1 MYNVLTLRTL
11 NRCIIGV
18 GIILIL
24 LLTRHNTASWNDASR
39 FATIEKLVSEQT
51 FSINN
56 SIFWTGDKIY
66 VNGLFYSDKPPLFA
80 VFASAPYAV
89 LYQLGIPFSY
99 HPSEIVYI
107 TNLFALALP
116 FILFGYALYWFARK
130 DNPSHDKEK
139 ILFMVLLLLMGTVLL
154 SYTTQL
160 NNHITAAMFV
170 GFATLIMYYKKI
182 YSARDTFIIALLL
195 SFATTFDPGAGFVAA
210 CSAIVVGWNVIRNK
224 EQGVNNKYAKI
235 LFYFVGAIIPVLIHY
250 FVNVQITGDIKPG
263 SMHPELFNW
272 EGSEFTL
279 DILTGASFA
288 VSSFMGWLKYLWYT
302 VFFGY
307 KGLLLHSPI
316 VGLGIGVAA
325 SVFFRS
331 KITHEK
337 IYALFSLLSILLVI
351 IYYSLFGKLGAGTSY
366 TIRWFLIFIPLLFP
380 LVITWTLQNKKR
392 LQWVMLLCVIPLLWN
407 VAAMGNVMGRA
418 YSIDAYAF
426 ANAWIAFPPYFVQ
439 QWGNVLELLHL

>member
-1 MYNVLTLRTL
+1 MYLSGHFMKRLKII
-11 NRCIIGV
+11 NRIIIV
-18 GIILIL
+18 IGIFLIL

-51 FSINN
+51 LSINN

-80 VFASAPYAV
+80 VFASVPYAV

-107 TNLFALALP
+107 TNLFALGLP

-130 DNPSHDKEK
+130 DNPSYDKEK

-170 GFATLIMYYKKI
+170 GFAALIMYYKKT
-182 YSARDTFIIALLL
+182 YSARDTFFIALLL
-195 SFATTFDPGAGFVAA
+195 SFATTFDLGAGFIAV
-210 CSAIVVGWNVIRNK
+210 CSAIVVGWNVLKNN
-224 EQGVNNKYAKI
+224 EQRTTNKYKKI
-235 LFYFVGAIIPVLIHY
+235 LLYCLGAFIPILIHY

-263 SMHPELFNW
+263 SMHPEFFNW
-272 EGSEFTL
+272 EGSEFSTAN
-279 DILTGASFA
+279 LTSASLA
-288 VSSFMGWLKYLWYT
+288 VDSFVGWLKYIWYM

-316 VGLGIGVAA
+316 IGLGIGVATYQL
-325 SVFFRS
+325 FKS
-331 KITHEK
+331 KLSHEK
-337 IYALFSLLSILLVI
+337 IYALFVFSI
-351 IYYSLFGKLGAGTSY
+351 
-366 TIRWFLIFIPLLFP
+366 
-380 LVITWTLQNKKR
+380 
-392 LQWVMLLCVIPLLWN
+392 
-407 VAAMGNVMGRA
+407 
-418 YSIDAYAF
+418 
-426 ANAWIAFPPYFVQ
+426 
-439 QWGNVLELLHL
+439 